1 MFQAKLPSR
10 YFNKIDLLPD
20 FFDFAAVKERYPN
33 LVFTSAERGI
43 GIEPLKHML
52 ASVLDSE
59 FQERTARVHISDYK
73 FISLL
78 HDKAEVLEKN
88 YDGEY
93 IEVRF
98 RAPKKLLAQLDAK
111 MRQLGV
117 QSSTA

>member
-1 MFQAKLPSR
+1 
-10 YFNKIDLLPD
+10 
-20 FFDFAAVKERYPN
+20 
-33 LVFTSAERGI
+33 
-43 GIEPLKHML
+43 
-52 ASVLDSE
+52 VLDSE